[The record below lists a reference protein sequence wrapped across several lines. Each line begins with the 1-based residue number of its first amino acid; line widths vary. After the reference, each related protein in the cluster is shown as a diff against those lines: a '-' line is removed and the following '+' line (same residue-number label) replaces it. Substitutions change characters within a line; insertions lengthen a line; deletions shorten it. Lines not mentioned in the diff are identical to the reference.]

1 MVHLNNKYC
10 ENCRHTIYAY
20 NQSTININVGITQM
34 TKKKTSTTLR
44 HTERYSLHDLRLEVH
59 PPAGLAEVV
68 LTGQRPELGR
78 RVGAGAD
85 GALGGRL
92 AGGGGGGGG
101 GAARS
106 RGATAGGGGRVWG
119 GARFDLCLG

>member
-1 MVHLNNKYC
+1 M
-10 ENCRHTIYAY
+10 
-20 NQSTININVGITQM
+20 
-34 TKKKTSTTLR
+34 
-44 HTERYSLHDLRLEVH
+44 H

-106 RGATAGGGGRVWG
+106 RGATAGGGGRGWDRAG
-119 GARFDLCLG
+119 LDLCLGQKLLTVGAVPGGDLPGVPAVGVQQLFGQRWRHLKEATE